1 MDSSHDYNRVIII
14 LLSESPEEIHNPFD
28 TFKFPQPD
36 ARAEGIGMTF
46 IKKSFKKSAEG
57 AIAAD
62 SGTYIDLGELALE
75 EEGISLGEPVEHL
88 VKVAEIYR
96 YEDAGDL
103 TTHVYNG
110 SILLVD
116 FSAIGND
123 ELAVKRV
130 TNEFKNCARDC
141 GGDVAVVAKNLL
153 MATPSGIKIDRN
165 KIKGAF

>member
-1 MDSSHDYNRVIII
+1 MNKEWTSTR
-14 LLSESPEEIHNPFD
+14 FD
-28 TFKFPQPD
+28 TFKFPEQD

-46 IKKSFKKSAEG
+46 IKKSFRKTADGGVAAE
-57 AIAAD
+57 A
-62 SGTYIDLGELALE
+62 SSYIDLGELALE
-75 EEGISLGEPVEHL
+75 EEGIALGEPVEHL

-96 YEDAGDL
+96 YEDIGDL

-116 FSAIGND
+116 FTAIGND

-130 TNEFKNCARDC
+130 TAELKNCARDC

-153 MATPSGIKIDRN
+153 MATPAGIKIDRN
-165 KIKGAF
+165 KIKGAY

>member
-1 MDSSHDYNRVIII
+1 
-14 LLSESPEEIHNPFD
+14 
-28 TFKFPQPD
+28 
-36 ARAEGIGMTF
+36 MTF
-46 IKKSFKKSAEG
+46 IKKPFKKSADG
-57 AIAAD
+57 AIAAEAG
-62 SGTYIDLGELALE
+62 SYIDLGELALE
-75 EEGISLGEPVEHL
+75 EEGIALGEPIEHL

-110 SILLVD
+110 SLLLLD
-116 FSAIGND
+116 FTTIAND

-130 TNEFKNCARDC
+130 TNEFKQCARDC

-165 KIKGAF
+165 KIKGTY

>member
-1 MDSSHDYNRVIII
+1 MRG
-14 LLSESPEEIHNPFD
+14 
-28 TFKFPQPD
+28 
-36 ARAEGIGMTF
+36 AEGIGMTF
-46 IKKSFKKSAEG
+46 IKKPFKKSAEG
-57 AIAAD
+57 AIAAEAG
-62 SGTYIDLGELALE
+62 SYIDLGELALE
-75 EEGISLGEPVEHL
+75 EEGIALGEPIEHL

-110 SILLVD
+110 SLLLLD
-116 FSAIGND
+116 FTAIAGD

-130 TNEFKNCARDC
+130 TNEFKQCARDC

-165 KIKGAF
+165 KIKGAY

>member
-1 MDSSHDYNRVIII
+1 MNHDCLHR
-14 LLSESPEEIHNPFD
+14 EFD
-28 TFKFPQPD
+28 TFKFPEPD
-36 ARAEGIGMTF
+36 ARAQGIGMSF
-46 IKKSFKKSAEG
+46 IKKQFRKGAEG
-57 AIAAD
+57 AVAAEA
-62 SGTYIDLGELALE
+62 SSYIDLGELALE
-75 EEGISLGEPVEHL
+75 EEGIALGEPVEHL

-96 YEDAGDL
+96 YEDIGDL

-116 FSAIGND
+116 FTAIGND

-130 TNEFKNCARDC
+130 TAELKNCARDC

-165 KIKGAF
+165 KIKGAY

>member
-1 MDSSHDYNRVIII
+1 MRDV
-14 LLSESPEEIHNPFD
+14 
-28 TFKFPQPD
+28 
-36 ARAEGIGMTF
+36 EGIGMTF
-46 IKKSFKKSAEG
+46 IKKPFKKSADG
-57 AIAAD
+57 AIAAEAG
-62 SGTYIDLGELALE
+62 SYIDLGELALE
-75 EEGISLGEPVEHL
+75 EEGIALGEPIEHL

-110 SILLVD
+110 SLLVLD
-116 FSAIGND
+116 FTAIAND

-130 TNEFKNCARDC
+130 TNEFKQCARDC

-165 KIKGAF
+165 KIKGTY

>member
-1 MDSSHDYNRVIII
+1 MRG
-14 LLSESPEEIHNPFD
+14 
-28 TFKFPQPD
+28 
-36 ARAEGIGMTF
+36 AEGIGMTF
-46 IKKSFKKSAEG
+46 IKKPFKKSSDG
-57 AIAAD
+57 AIAAEAG
-62 SGTYIDLGELALE
+62 SYIDLGELALE
-75 EEGISLGEPVEHL
+75 EEGIALGEPIEHL

-110 SILLVD
+110 SLLLLD
-116 FSAIGND
+116 FTAIAGD

-130 TNEFKNCARDC
+130 TNEFKQCARDC

-165 KIKGAF
+165 KIKGTY